1 MQEHIALKLTI
12 KRKLTAAFLFVA
24 LMMSGGTGLAYWA
37 QLRGIETA
45 HLIARTTVTLRDMEF
60 LNSYIRAV
68 TAMQRAFL
76 ISGNDQSVAQIPA
89 LRSEANE
96 AIARVAEAT
105 KSDPEAS
112 AHLDRWKNL
121 LTERRAFTDKMLST
135 RREQGFDAARALF
148 DTGEDDRLYSAMQAE
163 AGAITQEAARQLETS
178 EQRNDRMQSL
188 FGWMELAGVGF
199 AVLLL
204 AVVAV
209 GLIRSID
216 CNIRTALELVQS
228 VARRDL
234 AVADGEPEARDE
246 MADAILAINAM
257 KHSMTDAIGDVARG
271 ATQVAGAGVQIEAT
285 SKQIAASAEAEQ
297 THMAHFASSLAEMS
311 ATAHEMARAAE
322 EAAAAATEAVTS
334 AGAGRDAVSETNE
347 AMTRIRETV
356 QTASGDMM
364 SLARVTGSIGEAVRT
379 IEGIAGQTNLLALNA
394 AIEAARAGEQGKGFA
409 VVAQEVRQLAER
421 TATFTREIAV
431 KIGSVQQGADRAVH
445 SMEAG
450 EEVVAEGVR
459 RFELLSASLDSIV
472 QRIETAQ
479 HGISMIATA
488 TTEQSAATDDLTESI
503 HKISSEVQQTAVRVE
518 ETAQACSEL
527 ANLSSGLQALVD
539 TFQLPATTTL
549 QVGRRGMRVV
559 RKVA

>member
-1 MQEHIALKLTI
+1 MKLTI

-45 HLIARTTVTLRDMEF
+45 HLIARTTITLRDMEF

-76 ISGNDQSVAQIPA
+76 ISGNEQAVAQIPA

-96 AIARVAEAT
+96 AIARVAAAT

-112 AHLDRWKNL
+112 EHLDRWKNL

-163 AGAITQEAARQLETS
+163 AGAITQEAARQLEAS
-178 EQRNDRMQSL
+178 EQHNDRMQSL

-199 AVLLL
+199 AILLL

-216 CNIRTALELVQS
+216 RNIRTALELVQS

-285 SKQIAASAEAEQ
+285 SRQIAASAEAEQ
-297 THMAHFASSLAEMS
+297 THMAYFASSLAEMS

-539 TFQLPATTTL
+539 TFQLPAATTL